1 MSLVTEFGTY
11 RLSACP
17 NRSNGIGISLSK
29 RAVNCVVLQQ
39 VGEWTDAE
47 LPRLNR
53 AILGGEIP
61 PGRLAEKCT
70 DELFPLLPKPDRV
83 PVEQAKRLAVRL
95 GFVGASLGRHYQE
108 WTPDG
113 KRTPE
118 RAFDGLT
125 VLGLPFRQYFG
136 AIAERT
142 GTGHCGRD
150 TYASLVRWNVGTL
163 KVLRGDETMA
173 VLPGVFDDGK
183 VRSYTGTPGEERF
196 FLLVKQGE
204 AIELAIN
211 DVLGPLARPD
221 EKLLGRDALVRVR
234 LATELLG
241 ALRQLFRDF
250 AALPPER
257 GMPTDQFLDV
267 FRQFAVHWT
276 ADDIPPSGALD
287 PEALKRDFLLG
298 INLDGYETNVRRL
311 FPALLTTERDAIETM
326 MAEPTLPER
335 VLAGIGKSAASL
347 RDAGR
352 GDLLRLVGEH
362 PGLADWYSVLA
373 AHARA
378 AGAHLML
385 SKKFLF
391 KPQQR
396 RDAAG
401 LGDKPLVSNR
411 AGTTGMNETF
421 LDRITRARQDHLLAP
436 LRDVVTRETSD
447 NTTNLGV
454 PSPISVSRVG

>member
-1 MSLVTEFGTY
+1 M
-11 RLSACP
+11 
-17 NRSNGIGISLSK
+17 
-29 RAVNCVVLQQ
+29 VLHQ

-53 AILGGEIP
+53 AILAGEIP
-61 PGRLAEKCT
+61 GGRLAEQVG
-70 DELFPLLPKPDRV
+70 EVLLPLLPQLDRV
-83 PVEQAKRLAVRL
+83 PAEQAKRLAVRL

-108 WTPDG
+108 RTPDG
-113 KRTPE
+113 KLTPE
-118 RAFDGLT
+118 RAYEDLAVGDLSFRHYFDA
-125 VLGLPFRQYFG
+125 V
-136 AIAERT
+136 AERT

-163 KVLRGDETMA
+163 KVSRGTETLA
-173 VLPGVFDDGK
+173 VLPGAFDDGK

-211 DVLGPLARPD
+211 DVLAPLAL
-221 EKLLGRDALVRVR
+221 EEAGLLGADALVRVR
-234 LATELLG
+234 LAAELLG
-241 ALRQLFRDF
+241 ALRDLFRDF
-250 AALPPER
+250 AARPPER
-257 GMPTDQFLDV
+257 SMPTDQFLDV
-267 FRQFAVHWT
+267 FRQFAVHWS

-298 INLDGYETNVRRL
+298 INLDGYAGNVRRL
-311 FPALLTTERDAIETM
+311 FPALLTAERAEIETI
-326 MAEPTLPER
+326 MAAPTLPER
-335 VLAGIGKSAASL
+335 MLAGLGQSAATL
-347 RDAGR
+347 RAADR
-352 GDLLRLVGEH
+352 GDLVRLAGEH
-362 PGLADWYSVLA
+362 PGLADWYRLLA

-401 LGDKPLVSNR
+401 LGDGPVVSNR

-421 LDRITRARQDHLLAP
+421 LDRITRARQDHPLAP
-436 LRDVVTRETSD
+436 LRAVVTREMPENSIKPR
-447 NTTNLGV
+447 V
-454 PSPISVSRVG
+454 SSPISVALVG

>member
-1 MSLVTEFGTY
+1 
-11 RLSACP
+11 
-17 NRSNGIGISLSK
+17 
-29 RAVNCVVLQQ
+29 VVLQQ

-53 AILGGEIP
+53 AILGGEVP
-61 PGRLAEKCT
+61 PGRLAEQCT
-70 DELFPLLPKPDRV
+70 EVLFPLLPQPDRV
-83 PVEQAKRLAVRL
+83 PAEQAKRLAVRL

-118 RAFDGLT
+118 RAYDGLT
-125 VLGLPFRQYFG
+125 IADLPFRQYFG
-136 AIAERT
+136 VIAERT

-163 KVLRGDETMA
+163 KVLRGTETMA

-211 DVLGPLARPD
+211 DVLDPLTRAQ
-221 EKLLGRDALVRVR
+221 ENLLGAGALERVR
-234 LATELLG
+234 LAIELLN
-241 ALRQLFRDF
+241 ALRELFRNF
-250 AALPPER
+250 AVLPPER
-257 GMPTDQFLDV
+257 SMPTDQFLDV

-311 FPALLTTERDAIETM
+311 FPALLTAERETIEPM

-335 VLAGIGKSAASL
+335 MLAALGRSAASL
-347 RDAGR
+347 RAAEP
-352 GDLLRLVGEH
+352 GDLVRLVGEH
-362 PGLADWYSVLA
+362 PGLADWYMLLA

-421 LDRITRARQDHLLAP
+421 LERITRARQDHPLAS
-436 LRDVVTRETSD
+436 LRNLVTRETAE
-447 NTTNLGV
+447 NTTNTGV

>member
-1 MSLVTEFGTY
+1 M
-11 RLSACP
+11 
-17 NRSNGIGISLSK
+17 
-29 RAVNCVVLQQ
+29 VLQQ
-39 VGEWTDAE
+39 VGEWTDVE

-53 AILGGEIP
+53 AILAHEVP
-61 PGRLAEKCT
+61 PGRLAEQVT
-70 DELFPLLPKPDRV
+70 EVLFPLLPDVGRMPPD
-83 PVEQAKRLAVRL
+83 EAKRLVVRL

-118 RAFDGLT
+118 RAYAGLN
-125 VLGLPFRQYFG
+125 VGDLPFRQYFAALAG
-136 AIAERT
+136 HTR
-142 GTGHCGRD
+142 TGHCPRD

-163 KVLRGDETMA
+163 RVRRGHETMA

-183 VRSYTGTPGEERF
+183 TRTYTGTPGEARF

-211 DVLGPLARPD
+211 DVLAPLTAED
-221 EKLLGRDALVRVR
+221 CSLLGADALTQVR
-234 LATELLG
+234 LAGELLG
-241 ALRQLFRDF
+241 ALRKLFRDF
-250 AALPPER
+250 AAQPPER
-257 GMPTDQFLDV
+257 SMPTDQFLDV

-276 ADDIPPSGALD
+276 PEDIPPSGALD
-287 PEALKRDFLLG
+287 PEALKRDYLLG
-298 INLDGYETNVRRL
+298 IALEGYDRNVHRL
-311 FPALLTTERDAIETM
+311 FPALLTSEREAIEALM
-326 MAEPTLPER
+326 GSPTLPER
-335 VLAGIGKSAASL
+335 MLAGIGQSAATL
-347 RDAGR
+347 RAADPAELR
-352 GDLLRLVGEH
+352 RLVGEH
-362 PGLADWYSVLA
+362 PGLTDWYVLLA

-421 LDRITRARQDHLLAP
+421 LERITRARQNHVLAP
-436 LRDVVTRETSD
+436 LRPVVTRETPETPT
-447 NTTNLGV
+447 NTGV
-454 PSPISVSRVG
+454 PSHPEAAGPISVALVG

>member
-1 MSLVTEFGTY
+1 M
-11 RLSACP
+11 
-17 NRSNGIGISLSK
+17 
-29 RAVNCVVLQQ
+29 VNSVVLQQ

-53 AILGGEIP
+53 AILAGEVP
-61 PGRLAEKCT
+61 PARLAEQVT
-70 DELFPLLPKPDRV
+70 EVLFPLLPQPDRV
-83 PVEQAKRLAVRL
+83 SPDQAKRLCVRL
-95 GFVGASLGRHYQE
+95 GFAGASLGRHYQE
-108 WTPDG
+108 WTPGG
-113 KRTPE
+113 KQTPE
-118 RAFDGLT
+118 RAFAGLT
-125 VLGLPFRQYFG
+125 VGDLAFRDYFD

-163 KVLRGDETMA
+163 KVVRGDETMA

-183 VRSYTGTPGEERF
+183 IRSYTGTPSEGRF

-211 DVLGPLARPD
+211 DVLCPLTA
-221 EKLLGRDALVRVR
+221 EHVNLLGEDALVRVR
-234 LATELLG
+234 LAVDLLR
-241 ALRQLFRDF
+241 ALRDLFRDF
-250 AALPPER
+250 AARPPEQS
-257 GMPTDQFLDV
+257 MPTDQFMDV

-298 INLDGYETNVRRL
+298 MNLEGYDENVRRL
-311 FPALLTTERDAIETM
+311 FPALLTVERETIGRM

-335 VLAGIGKSAASL
+335 VLTGLGESAATL
-347 RDAGR
+347 RAADR
-352 GDLLRLVGEH
+352 GDLARLVGEH
-362 PGLADWYSVLA
+362 PGLADWYTLLA

-421 LDRITRARQDHLLAP
+421 LERLTRARQDHALAP
-436 LRDVVTRETSD
+436 LRNVITRETPE
-447 NTTNLGV
+447 NTTNTGV
-454 PSPISVSRVG
+454 PSPISVALVG